1 MYMSKFIKKA
11 SLSIFVV
18 IIFFA
23 IKAEEAGAQIPIE
36 IKNPIT
42 TSDFA
47 MIVENTLL
55 WLLSVA
61 GVITIFMLVVGG
73 IMYMTAGGD
82 EQKVAT
88 AKKVITWTIIGLGL
102 ILISYSII
110 AVLDQILVQ

>member
-1 MYMSKFIKKA
+1 MNKLAKKI
-11 SLSIFVV
+11 LFPV
-18 IIFFA
+18 FA
-23 IKAEEAGAQIPIE
+23 IAMFLSAKIEEASAQIGIN

-42 TSDFA
+42 TSDFGE
-47 MIVENTLL
+47 IVENILL

-61 GVITIFMLVVGG
+61 GVITIFMLVIGG

-88 AKKVITWTIIGLGL
+88 AKKVVTWAIIGLGL

-110 AVLDQILVQ
+110 TVLDQILVQ

>member
-1 MYMSKFIKKA
+1 MNKLAKKNLFLVFAMIISFITKT
-11 SLSIFVV
+11 
-18 IIFFA
+18 
-23 IKAEEAGAQIPIE
+23 EEASAQIGIT
-36 IKNPIT
+36 IKNPIS

-47 MIVENTLL
+47 KIVENTLL

>member
-1 MYMSKFIKKA
+1 MSKFIKKI
-11 SLSIFVV
+11 SFSIFAMTVL
-18 IIFFA
+18 FA
-23 IKAEEAGAQIPIE
+23 AKIEEAGAQVPID

-42 TSDFA
+42 TNDFGE
-47 MIVENTLL
+47 IVENVLL

-73 IMYMTAGGD
+73 IMYMTAGGN

-102 ILISYSII
+102 ILVSYSIM
-110 AVLDQILVQ
+110 AVLDKILVQ

>member
-1 MYMSKFIKKA
+1 MNKFIKKM
-11 SLSIFVV
+11 SLSVFMVV
-18 IIFFA
+18 MLFA
-23 IKAEEAGAQIPIE
+23 TKIEEANAQIPIE

-47 MIVENTLL
+47 KIVENTLL

-82 EQKVAT
+82 EQKVTT
-88 AKKVITWTIIGLGL
+88 AKKMVTWTIIGLGL
-102 ILISYSII
+102 ILISYSIM

>member
-1 MYMSKFIKKA
+1 MNKLAKKNLFLVFAMIISFITKT
-11 SLSIFVV
+11 
-18 IIFFA
+18 
-23 IKAEEAGAQIPIE
+23 EEASAQVPIT
-36 IKNPIT
+36 IKNPIS

-47 MIVENTLL
+47 KIVENTLL

>member
-1 MYMSKFIKKA
+1 MNKLAKKI
-11 SLSIFVV
+11 LFPV
-18 IIFFA
+18 FA
-23 IKAEEAGAQIPIE
+23 IAMFFVIKTEDVCAQIPIT
-36 IKNPIT
+36 IKNPII

-47 MIVENTLL
+47 KIVENTLL
-55 WLLSVA
+55 WMLSVA

-88 AKKVITWTIIGLGL
+88 AKKVVTWTIVGLGL

>member
-1 MYMSKFIKKA
+1 MNKLAKFF
-11 SLSIFVV
+11 LSPIFVMA
-18 IIFFA
+18 ILFA
-23 IKAEEAGAQIPIE
+23 TKIEEANAQIGIT

-42 TSDFA
+42 ASDFA
-47 MIVENTLL
+47 KIVENTLL